1 MSTLFPWSR
10 ATAAVM
16 ACWCAATPAY
26 AQDEEAQLWTATT
39 ANFDLGEDTSFSAQV
54 VARFS
59 DAAEGVSELQL
70 QGDFEKE
77 VRDGLR
83 VGAGYS
89 YVPRY
94 DRGRLTS
101 REHRT
106 RQQVS
111 TRLGE
116 VLGGRVEGRIR
127 LEQRWRDDGDDM
139 MLRLRARLMW
149 TRKIGP
155 RDLSV
160 RLWHESFAQLND
172 TDWGGDARYSRMRNQ
187 LSLRRKLGEAVTGEL
202 GYLNQYSL
210 SDSGPDEVVHAITVA
225 TIFDF

>member
-1 MSTLFPWSR
+1 M
-10 ATAAVM
+10 
-16 ACWCAATPAY
+16 
-26 AQDEEAQLWTATT
+26 QLWTTTT
-39 ANFDLGEDTSFSAQV
+39 ANFDLGDDTTFSSQV
-54 VARFS
+54 MARFS

-77 VRDGLR
+77 VRQGLQ

-116 VLGGRVEGRIR
+116 VLGGQVESRIR
-127 LEQRWRDDGDDM
+127 LEQRWRDDGEDM
-139 MLRLRARLMW
+139 MLRLRGRLTW
-149 TRKIGP
+149 TRKIAP
-155 RDLSV
+155 KELSV

-187 LSLRRKLGEAVTGEL
+187 LSLRRKFGEVLTGEL
-202 GYLNQYSL
+202 GYLNQYSISSSG
-210 SDSGPDEVVHAITVA
+210 SDELVHALTVA
-225 TIFDF
+225 TTFDF

>member
-1 MSTLFPWSR
+1 MSTFFSWSR
-10 ATAAVM
+10 ATAAAL
-16 ACWCAATPAY
+16 ACWCAAAPAH
-26 AQDEEAQLWTATT
+26 AQDEDAQLWTATT
-39 ANFDLGEDTSFSAQV
+39 ANFDLGNDTTFSAQV

-59 DAAEGVSELQL
+59 DAAEGLSELQL

-77 VRDGLR
+77 VRDGLS

-94 DRGRLTS
+94 DLGRLTS

-116 VLGGRVEGRIR
+116 VLGGQVEGRVR
-127 LEQRWRDDGDDM
+127 LEQRWRDDGEDL
-139 MLRLRARLMW
+139 MLRLRLRLMW

-155 RDLSV
+155 EDLSV
-160 RLWHESFAQLND
+160 RLSHESFAQLND
-172 TDWGGDARYSRMRNQ
+172 TDWGGEARYSRMRNQ
-187 LSLRRKLGEAVTGEL
+187 VSLRRKFGEVLTGEL

-210 SDSGPDEVVHAITVA
+210 SGSGSDELVHALTVA
-225 TIFDF
+225 TTFDF